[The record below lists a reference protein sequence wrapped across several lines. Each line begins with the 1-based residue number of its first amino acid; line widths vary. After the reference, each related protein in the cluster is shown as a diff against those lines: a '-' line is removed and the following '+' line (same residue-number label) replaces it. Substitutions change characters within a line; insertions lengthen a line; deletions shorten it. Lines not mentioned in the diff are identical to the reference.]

1 MGRSSTRATRLK
13 SKLTKTQAMELDE
26 FLAEWRSDSPTVSVR
41 TSGSTGKPKPMT
53 VEKSR
58 MKASA
63 NMTCDFLGL
72 RDGDSALLCMPLD
85 YIAGKMVVVR
95 AEVRG
100 LRLIAVTPSS
110 HPFAKLDSPTDF
122 AALTPMQVFE
132 TLKVERERRLL
143 MGVRQLIIGG
153 GAISAEMAS
162 ELKSFPNAVWSTYG
176 MTETLSHIALR
187 RLSGDKASEWY
198 TPFKGVNLTA
208 DSRGCLIIDAP
219 AICAKPLITNDIV
232 EFDADGTQFK
242 ITGRADN
249 VICSGGI
256 KVQAEEVERMLEPY
270 IKEPYVVTWEA
281 DEKLGQAVTLVI
293 ESPDG
298 AIDTESL
305 SAICRSILPKHW
317 APRTIKTMTEIP
329 RTATGKLKRNFLTSG
344 QK

>member
-1 MGRSSTRATRLK
+1 
-13 SKLTKTQAMELDE
+13 MELDE

-41 TSGSTGKPKPMT
+41 TSGSTGEPKPMM

-58 MKASA
+58 MRASA

-72 RDGDSALLCMPLD
+72 REGDSALLCMPLD

-95 AEVRG
+95 SEVRG
-100 LRLIAVTPSS
+100 LRLVSVRPSS
-110 HPFAKLDSPTDF
+110 HPFVTLDAPTDF

-143 MGVRQLIIGG
+143 MDVRQLIIGG
-153 GAISAEMAS
+153 GAISAEMAA
-162 ELKSFPNAVWSTYG
+162 ELRRFPNAVWSTYG

-187 RLSGDKASEWY
+187 RLSGDLASEWY
-198 TPFKGVNLTA
+198 TPFKGVTLST
-208 DSRGCLIIDAP
+208 DSRSCLVIDAP
-219 AICAKPLITNDIV
+219 AVCAEPLTTNDIV
-232 EFDADGTQFK
+232 EFDADGVRFK

-270 IKEPYVVTWEA
+270 IKKPYVVTWEP
-281 DEKLGQAVTLVI
+281 DDKLGQAVTLVI

-298 AIDTESL
+298 DVDTESL
-305 SAICRSILPKHW
+305 SAICHSVLPKHW
-317 APRTIKTMTEIP
+317 APRTIKTMAEIP
-329 RTATGKLKRNFLTSG
+329 RTATGKLKRNFLTYG
-344 QK
+344 KKI